1 MSEERKK
8 LIRITTVPLSL
19 DKILDGQLS
28 FMNNHYEVI
37 AISSEKEYLIRCAE
51 NEGVRYKHIEMTR
64 KITPFNDLV
73 SLVQLISFLKKE
85 RPLII
90 HSHTPKAGIIAMLAS
105 KITNIPIRLHTVGGL
120 PLVEAKGSKR
130 KLLELIERLTYS
142 LSTFVFTNSYGLYNQ
157 IIENNYISKSKIKVI
172 GNGSSN
178 GVDIDYFSPEQVSWD
193 EQTRLKS
200 KLGILESD
208 FTFVFVGRVVSD
220 KGINEL
226 VSAFDSISQ
235 LRKEIKLIIVGDQ
248 ETDLDPLNTNTLEL
262 LVKNKRIITVGFQR
276 DIRPY
281 LAVSDVL
288 IFPSYREGF
297 PNVMMQAGAMGLPM
311 IATDINGCNEIIS
324 HGKNGILIPKKDIL
338 AIEKAILTMLNDYK
352 LYEELKS
359 NARKMI
365 ITRFERKTVCE
376 AILDEYRSFEKCL

>member
-1 MSEERKK
+1 MSEVKKK

-28 FMNNHYEVI
+28 FMNNYYEVI
-37 AISSEKEYLIRCAE
+37 AISSEKDYLIRCAA

-64 KITPFNDLV
+64 KITPFKDLV
-73 SLVQLISFLKKE
+73 SLVKLVSFLKKE

-105 KITNIPIRLHTVGGL
+105 TITNIPIRLHTVGGL
-120 PLVEAKGSKR
+120 PLMEATGFKK
-130 KLLELIERLTYS
+130 KLLEFIEKLTYS

-157 IIENNYISKSKIKVI
+157 IIDNNYISKSKIKVI

-178 GVDIDYFSPEQVSWD
+178 GVDIDYFSPSQVSSD
-193 EQTRLKS
+193 EQIKI
-200 KLGILESD
+200 KAELGILESD

-226 VSAFDSISQ
+226 VSAFDNISRQ
-235 LRKEIKLIIVGDQ
+235 NKNIKLILVGDQ
-248 ETDLDPLNTNTLEL
+248 ESELDPLSKTTLEL
-262 LVKNKRIITVGFQR
+262 LVINKRIISVGFQR

-281 LAVSDVL
+281 LSVSNVL
-288 IFPSYREGF
+288 VFPSYREGF

-311 IATDINGCNEIIS
+311 IATDINGCNEIVS
-324 HGKNGILIPKKDIL
+324 QGKNGILIPKKDIS
-338 AIEKAILTMLNDYK
+338 AVEKAMITVLNDEIFYK
-352 LYEELKS
+352 ELRS
-359 NARKMI
+359 NARNMI
-365 ITRFERKTVCE
+365 ITRFERKILCE
-376 AILDEYRSFEKCL
+376 SILDEYRSFEKHL

>member
-1 MSEERKK
+1 MSEVRKK

-64 KITPFNDLV
+64 KITPFKDLV
-73 SLVQLISFLKKE
+73 SLVQLVSFLKKE

-120 PLVEAKGSKR
+120 PLMEATGSKR
-130 KLLELIERLTYS
+130 KLLELIEKLTYS
-142 LSTFVFTNSYGLYNQ
+142 LSTFVFTNSYGLCNQ
-157 IIENNYISKSKIKVI
+157 IIDNNYISKSKIKVI

-178 GVDIDYFSPEQVSWD
+178 GVDIDYFSPSQVSQE
-193 EQTRLKS
+193 EQIKLKS
-200 KLGILESD
+200 TLGILESD
-208 FTFVFVGRVVSD
+208 FTFVFVGRIVTD

-226 VSAFDSISQ
+226 VSAFDNISLLQ
-235 LRKEIKLIIVGDQ
+235 KKVKLILVGDQ
-248 ETDLDPLNTNTLEL
+248 EPDLDPLSKTTLEL
-262 LVKNKRIITVGFQR
+262 LVKNKSIINVGFQR

-281 LAVSDVL
+281 LAVSNVL
-288 IFPSYREGF
+288 AFPSYREGF

-311 IATDINGCNEIIS
+311 IATDINGCNEIITD
-324 HGKNGILIPKKDIL
+324 GKNGILIPKKNIA
-338 AIEKAILTMLNDYK
+338 AIEKALLMLINEDK
-352 LYEELKS
+352 LYEELRS
-359 NARKMI
+359 NARNMI
-365 ITRFERKTVCE
+365 ITRFERKILCGS
-376 AILDEYRSFEKCL
+376 ILDEYRSFEKCL